1 MESSR
6 DGGGKPIDALASFV
20 RRRRQELGYTQQ
32 QLADRSGVTRA
43 LVGHLEAGRLRVA
56 PQLPN
61 LRRLAT
67 GLEVEFGTLVEILD
81 SGQEPV

>member
-1 MESSR
+1 MQS
-6 DGGGKPIDALASFV
+6 DGTEGRKPIDALASYV
-20 RRRRQELGYTQQ
+20 RKRRQQLGITQQ
-32 QLADRSGVTRA
+32 ELADRSGVTRA

-67 GLEVEFGTLVEILD
+67 GLEVDFGTLLEVLD
-81 SGQEPV
+81 TGQIPD

>member
-1 MESSR
+1 MESN
-6 DGGGKPIDALASFV
+6 GKGIGKPIDALASYV
-20 RRRRQELGYTQQ
+20 KQRRQELGFTQQ

-67 GLEVEFGTLVEILD
+67 GLDVEFTLLVDILD
-81 SGQEPV
+81 TGQIPK

>member
-1 MESSR
+1 M
-6 DGGGKPIDALASFV
+6 KPIEALAAYV
-20 RRRRQELGYTQQ
+20 RRRRGELNLTQQ

-61 LRRLAT
+61 LKRLAV
-67 GLEVEFGTLVEILD
+67 GLEIEFNALVEILD
-81 SGQEPV
+81 TGEMPG